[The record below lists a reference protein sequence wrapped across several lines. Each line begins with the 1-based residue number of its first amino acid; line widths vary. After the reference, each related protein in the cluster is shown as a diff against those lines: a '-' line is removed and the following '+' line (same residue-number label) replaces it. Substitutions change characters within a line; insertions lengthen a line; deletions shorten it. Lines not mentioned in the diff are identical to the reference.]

1 MTNVIGVRFK
11 NTGKVYYFASAG
23 HTFKKG
29 EYAIVETSNGLECGE
44 VAMENRDM
52 EDERV
57 NDNEFV
63 FALPYKPIA
72 FRNIDEY
79 HIFGCEWTSEKI
91 AFYLDGVKYFE
102 KAFVGDY
109 DVALIEGDPIYVYFD
124 ILLGP
129 DYLPENDNIGNSL
142 DVEYFRYYKPSK

>member
-1 MTNVIGVRFK
+1 MPRKLSDKPYNNEIDFFEFFGTDQEFYPAIHTWFDPQSDNLPDWIK
-11 NTGKVYYFASAG
+11 NRNT
-23 HTFKKG
+23 
-29 EYAIVETSNGLECGE
+29 
-44 VAMENRDM
+44 

-63 FALPYKPIA
+63 FALPYKPVA
-72 FRNIDEY
+72 FNNIDEY

-142 DVEYFRYYKPSK
+142 DVEYFRYYKPVD